1 MILLSVSS
9 DPALI
14 LFRKV
19 ANSGKTKQQLKS
31 LLAEKKKERRHLPA
45 HKTQVNLE
53 QLYLTSLEKF
63 CQYVPAEIQ
72 QEAGFPA
79 VGYRPFSTV
88 WYISINTGGS
98 FENNCCYGLSY
109 ILV

>member
-14 LFRKV
+14 LFRKA

-63 CQYVPAEIQ
+63 CQYLPAEI
-72 QEAGFPA
+72 PA
-79 VGYRPFSTV
+79 KFQLSKKVLALNKLT
-88 WYISINTGGS
+88 YIHPNMVKLTP
-98 FENNCCYGLSY
+98 YKK
-109 ILV
+109 